1 MKRLVILASIMT
13 LAASSALASGILI
26 PKEQGLPP
34 LAVKYQRVDV
44 NIRDQVGETRVEQVF
59 TNNTPRQLEATFIF
73 PLPEG
78 ASINDFAMMINGKR
92 ASGELVAKEE
102 ARKVYEDIVRKMRD
116 PGLLEYMG
124 CNLFKASVFPIPP
137 NGDQKIELHYSEVL
151 PYDSGIV
158 RYIYPLKTA
167 EKASQTQED
176 FSMAVHISSKESIK
190 SVYSPSHDVGASRP
204 SDHEAVVGFE
214 KDRAVLDQDFA
225 LYYTVSEQSVGINMI
240 PYREEGEDGFFL
252 LLVTPGTEVEEE
264 ELIAR
269 DITFVLDTSGS
280 MAEHDKIGQ
289 AKSALQQCLQ
299 SLPERDRFNI
309 VRFSTSVDTF
319 SPEPVTATKENVDK
333 AVRYV
338 DKMEARGGTQI
349 HDALMQALS
358 FDPEKERPHTIV
370 FLTDGKPTVGIT
382 DKDQILEAV
391 RERNQEGRSRL
402 FVFGVGPQ
410 VNAHLLD
417 LVSGENGGVSEYV
430 KPEEEIE
437 EKVSLL
443 YNKMSKPVLADA
455 KLTLGSIEVYDLYPQ
470 KLSDLFAGLQITLMG
485 RYRETGDSAITLTGT
500 VNGEEKSF
508 VYETTFPDRNLDNS
522 FIPRLWAT
530 RKVGY
535 LLDEIRLHGEE
546 PELREEVVRLSK
558 EYGIMTPYTSYLVTE
573 DKIQTAMAS
582 PWGGVRRTSEV
593 PLLGGQFGQETGRT
607 VTRLPVNG
615 PVDQEW
621 ASEDSLRLTVRAP
634 ESRAGA
640 AAEGLQ
646 RWEHHATRGA
656 GTGLDSASTDGNET
670 ILRRLDARIVDEYAP
685 RGDPGKSGYALS
697 YNWHGEALEEES
709 GEKAVLFAQRLRD
722 FKEAKDLESQ
732 VQSVRHL
739 EGRTF
744 LKIGGTW
751 IDQEYLDAK
760 DPKVVEIKYASEAYF
775 ALIRAEKKLA
785 KFLALGEHLV
795 VKCGKV
801 YLLIGDK
808 GQETLS
814 EKEIEELLKG

>member
-1 MKRLVILASIMT
+1 MKRLVVTAFLLA
-13 LAASSALASGILI
+13 LGASTAFSSGMLI
-26 PKEQGLPP
+26 PKGEGMPP
-34 LAVKYQRVDV
+34 LAIKYQRVDV
-44 NIRDQVGETRVEQVF
+44 NIRDQVAETRVEQVF

-92 ASGELVAKEE
+92 TSGELVEKDE
-102 ARKVYEDIVRKMRD
+102 ARKVYEDIVRKMKD

-137 NGDQKIELHYSEVL
+137 NGDQKIELRYSEVL

-158 RYIYPLKTA
+158 RYLYPLKTG

-214 KDRAVLDQDFA
+214 KDRAILDQDFA
-225 LYYTVSEQSVGINMI
+225 LYYTVSEESVGINMI

-252 LLVTPGTEVEEE
+252 LLVAPGTDIEED

-280 MAEHDKIGQ
+280 MAENDKITQ
-289 AKSALQQCLQ
+289 AKNALGQCLQ

-319 SPEPVTATKENVDK
+319 SKELVAATKENVDK

-338 DKMEARGGTQI
+338 DKMDARGGTQI
-349 HDALMQALS
+349 HAALMQALS
-358 FDPEKERPHTIV
+358 FEPDKDRPHTIV

-391 RERNQEGRSRL
+391 REKNQDGRSRL
-402 FVFGVGPQ
+402 FVFGVGPT
-410 VNAHLLD
+410 VNTHLLD
-417 LVSGENGGVSEYV
+417 LVSGQNGGVSEYV

-443 YNKMSKPVLADA
+443 YNKMSKPVLADVE
-455 KLTLGSIEVYDLYPQ
+455 LTFSNIEVYDLYPQ

-485 RYRETGDSAITLTGT
+485 RYRETGDSAITLAGT
-500 VNGEEKSF
+500 VNGKERSF
-508 VYETTFPDRNLDNS
+508 VYETTFPDKHLDNT

-535 LLDEIRLHGEE
+535 LLDEIRLHGED

-573 DKIQTAMAS
+573 DKVQTAMARTQPEIS
-582 PWGGVRRTSEV
+582 ISYSGVSGPVNHMWGSDDSLRVMARTSERREGV
-593 PLLGGQFGQETGRT
+593 PAPAGEFGGWEG
-607 VTRLPVNG
+607 
-615 PVDQEW
+615 DH
-621 ASEDSLRLTVRAP
+621 
-634 ESRAGA
+634 AGA
-640 AAEGLQ
+640 KA
-646 RWEHHATRGA
+646 RT
-656 GTGLDSASTDGNET
+656 
-670 ILRRLDARIVDEYAP
+670 RLDAALTTGNEGALGGRDAGTVYLHALKDEAAE
-685 RGDPGKSGYALS
+685 PGYSLS
-697 YNWHGEALEEES
+697 YNWDEASVEEES
-709 GEKAVLFAQRLRD
+709 GETAVLFAKRVRE
-722 FKEAKDLESQ
+722 FKEAEGFESH
-732 VQSVRHL
+732 VQGVRHL

-744 LKIGGTW
+744 LKIGSTW

-760 DPKVVEIKYASEAYF
+760 DPKVVEIKYASDAYF
-775 ALIRAEKKLA
+775 ALIRAEKKMA
-785 KFLALGEHLV
+785 KYLALGESV
-795 VKCGKV
+795 VLKFGNVFLKVGEDGK
-801 YLLIGDK
+801 
-808 GQETLS
+808 ETLTQT
-814 EKEIEELLKG
+814 EIEAFLKG